1 MLPSS
6 HLLLWTSGL
15 FSPTICCMNYVSM
28 KSESLFIKDY
38 VSIISIYTEELKY
51 CHGLHTKE
59 LLQVETQHSEKL
71 FHFSWFA
78 ACTNRGETQLFCA
91 KNSLAQTVGCPG
103 TENGCLLVTPVA
115 TGWGDEGMRKGDVLL
130 STAQPASWGVQ
141 LALSLSYSLG
151 GGKCSGCYTDCLF
164 LLSLF

>member
-15 FSPTICCMNYVSM
+15 FFPTICCMNYVSM

-38 VSIISIYTEELKY
+38 VDIISIYTEELKY
-51 CHGLHTKE
+51 YHGLHTKE

>member
-51 CHGLHTKE
+51 YHGLHTKE

-115 TGWGDEGMRKGDVLL
+115 TGWGDEGMRGWGREMCCFP
-130 STAQPASWGVQ
+130 QPSQHLGV
-141 LALSLSYSLG
+141 YSLH
-151 GGKCSGCYTDCLF
+151 CRF
-164 LLSLF
+164 HIP